1 MTFSLFKILYSNMAS
16 FGEFIAN
23 FKKGP
28 KGIAKNLLIL
38 ILFLYCVGVFG
49 FIYINTMVNLYNA
62 LEASGKTYIMPVSA
76 MFIAFMITFF
86 FGFLSVA
93 TNYCTGAGEEQLLS
107 LPLTA
112 KQIFSA
118 KFWIAVV
125 ADSVFGVVLLAVA
138 SIIYGIKKG
147 LFTKPGFYVGFL
159 VSSLTLCVISI
170 AVIFAALILVLTLI
184 PSLRKKNFL
193 QGIASFFVI
202 LFAAGGGMIG
212 SMTGA
217 SIESET
223 LDIGA
228 LIVNSSVGKVAETKA
243 MQVFGNALAGN
254 WLSILAMAAVCAVV
268 IFGIVPLLAPLYIR
282 TLNGFS
288 DVKTKRIDSKEA
300 EKMMKTEIKVNSVFK
315 SLFYR
320 DVKTVLREPAF
331 FANGP
336 LLVLI
341 LPVIMIVPIGFS
353 LVSAGEGLKELGFAI
368 RDFLHSDLY
377 KTQGI
382 YYISLALSGFII
394 FMGNGTS
401 IASTSFS
408 REGKSIYDLKALP
421 VRNELIVLAK
431 FAHAFVYIIVSNI
444 IIDLIACVVFGVI
457 GIADEIAV
465 LTPCF
470 LRILVLSSLVSLVLI
485 FTEMF
490 IDTANPKLN
499 WENPIAAFKQNVN
512 SIIAVFVTMTVTAI
526 FVVLG
531 VFLLPKNTIGFFIM
545 CAIFLLIAA
554 PLGTVYFKYATKRI
568 STI

>member
-16 FGEFIAN
+16 FGEFFAN

-38 ILFLYCVGVFG
+38 VLFLYCVGVFG
-49 FIYINTMVNLYNA
+49 FIYINTMVNLYNS
-62 LEASGKTYIMPVSA
+62 LEASGKTFIMPVAA
-76 MFIAFMITFF
+76 MFISLMITFF

-107 LPLTA
+107 LPLTP

-125 ADSVFGVVLLAVA
+125 ADSVFGVILLAVA
-138 SIIYGIKKG
+138 SIIYGAKEG

-159 VSSLTLCVISI
+159 VSALTLCVVSI
-170 AVIFAALILVLTLI
+170 AVIFAALILVLTFI

-193 QGIASFFVI
+193 QGIASVFVI
-202 LFAAGGGMIG
+202 IFAAGGGMIG
-212 SMTGA
+212 SLTGA
-217 SIESET
+217 SVESQAI
-223 LDIGA
+223 DIGE
-228 LIVNSSVGKVAETKA
+228 LIVNSSIGQLSETKA
-243 MQVFGNALAGN
+243 MQVFGNALTGN
-254 WLSILAMAAVCAVV
+254 WLSILVMAAVCAVV
-268 IFGIVPLLAPLYIR
+268 VFGIVPLLAPLYIR

-288 DVKTKRIDSKEA
+288 DVKTKKIDAKET
-300 EKMMKTEIKVNSVFK
+300 EKMMKTEIKANSVFK

-320 DVKTVLREPAF
+320 DIRTVLREPAF

-336 LLVLI
+336 LLILI
-341 LPVIMIVPIGFS
+341 LPIIMVVPIGFS
-353 LVSAGEGLKELGFAI
+353 LVSAGEGFKELGLALK
-368 RDFLHSDLY
+368 DFLHTDLY
-377 KTQGI
+377 RTEGI

-401 IASTSFS
+401 IAATSFS
-408 REGKSIYDLKALP
+408 REGKSIYDLKAMP
-421 VRNELIVLAK
+421 IKNDIIVLAK
-431 FAHAFVYIIVSNI
+431 FAHAFMYVIVSNI
-444 IIDLIACVVFGVI
+444 IIDLFSCAAFFVL
-457 GIADEIAV
+457 GIADEISV

-470 LRILVLSSLVSLVLI
+470 LRVFVLSSLVSLVLI

-531 VFLLPKNTIGFFIM
+531 VFVLPKNLIGFFIM

-554 PLGTVYFKYATKRI
+554 PLGTIYFKYASKRI

>member
-38 ILFLYCVGVFG
+38 ILFLYCIGVFG

-62 LEASGKTYIMPVSA
+62 LESSGKTYIMPVSA

-202 LFAAGGGMIG
+202 IFAAGGGMIG

-217 SIESET
+217 SVESET

-254 WLSILAMAAVCAVV
+254 WLSILAMVAVCAVV
-268 IFGIVPLLAPLYIR
+268 IFGIVPLLAPFYIR

-288 DVKTKRIDSKEA
+288 DVKTKRIYSKEA
-300 EKMMKTEIKVNSVFK
+300 
-315 SLFYR
+315 
-320 DVKTVLREPAF
+320 
-331 FANGP
+331 
-336 LLVLI
+336 
-341 LPVIMIVPIGFS
+341 
-353 LVSAGEGLKELGFAI
+353 
-368 RDFLHSDLY
+368 
-377 KTQGI
+377 
-382 YYISLALSGFII
+382 
-394 FMGNGTS
+394 
-401 IASTSFS
+401 
-408 REGKSIYDLKALP
+408 
-421 VRNELIVLAK
+421 
-431 FAHAFVYIIVSNI
+431 
-444 IIDLIACVVFGVI
+444 
-457 GIADEIAV
+457 
-465 LTPCF
+465 
-470 LRILVLSSLVSLVLI
+470 
-485 FTEMF
+485 
-490 IDTANPKLN
+490 
-499 WENPIAAFKQNVN
+499 
-512 SIIAVFVTMTVTAI
+512 
-526 FVVLG
+526 
-531 VFLLPKNTIGFFIM
+531 
-545 CAIFLLIAA
+545 
-554 PLGTVYFKYATKRI
+554 
-568 STI
+568 